1 MVLVMM
7 TVRSV
12 SVRAGDIFT
21 HILCFH
27 LKQRV
32 LGIPKS
38 DGFVSVESGTFLPPS
53 WEREESTSRSKQTLC
68 HGTGKAEPH
77 PGAC

>member
-1 MVLVMM
+1 MGRTDEIPKLIANVRKPSVGRELVVLVLV

-27 LKQRV
+27 LKPWV
-32 LGIPKS
+32 
-38 DGFVSVESGTFLPPS
+38 
-53 WEREESTSRSKQTLC
+53 
-68 HGTGKAEPH
+68 
-77 PGAC
+77 PGLLSQVALSL